1 MTLST
6 YYWDIF
12 ACYILSRKVDKM
24 ARCLNFELYESHL
37 PHFHGS
43 VAFISIYSHVI
54 F

>member
-1 MTLST
+1 
-6 YYWDIF
+6 
-12 ACYILSRKVDKM
+12 M

-54 F
+54 FLTWPNPEQLFVAQDVIKC